1 MEWCDDDDDDDYTA
15 RRDDGRVGISII
27 DKGDAGRYRWI
38 VRGACRFYGR
48 FRVALRVS
56 VSSETERVWCGDH
69 ESIQSNRI
77 EAARF
82 RIDRVKDDG
91 DATCDGLVSVGC
103 GRRRA

>member
-1 MEWCDDDDDDDYTA
+1 MEWCDDDDDDDDDYTARRDDDDYTA
-15 RRDDGRVGISII
+15 RRDDGRVGIVGSS
-27 DKGDAGRYRWI
+27 A
-38 VRGACRFYGR
+38 VRVGFTVGS
-48 FRVALRVS
+48 VSLSVS